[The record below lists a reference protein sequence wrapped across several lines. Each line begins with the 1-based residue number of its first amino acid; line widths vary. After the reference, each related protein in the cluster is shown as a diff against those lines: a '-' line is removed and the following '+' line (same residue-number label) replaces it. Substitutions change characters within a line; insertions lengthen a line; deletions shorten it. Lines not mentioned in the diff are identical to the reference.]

1 MMTEADADLTLTV
14 TRLIP
19 VPPERVFNAWLNPDM
34 LTRFML
40 SGPGMGCRSARTDPR
55 VGGDYLIVM
64 TRGDK
69 EIPHHGTYSEITPHS
84 RIAFT
89 WNSPHAAPDSTVAV
103 DFVAE
108 AGGTRVTLTQVKF
121 TSESSREGH
130 RGGWTAILDTLAK
143 SFG

>member
-1 MMTEADADLTLTV
+1 MTPETDEDLTLTV
-14 TRLIP
+14 TRLIAA
-19 VPPERVFNAWLNPDM
+19 PPKQVFDAWLDPDM

-64 TRGDK
+64 TSGDTD
-69 EIPHHGTYSEITPHS
+69 IPHHGIYSEITPHS

-89 WNSPHAAPDSTVAV
+89 WNSPHSAPDSTVAV
-103 DFVAE
+103 DFAPE
-108 AGGTRVTLTQVKF
+108 AGGTRVTLTQVRFK
-121 TSESSREGH
+121 SESSREGH
-130 RGGWTAILDTLAK
+130 RGGWTAILDTLGK